1 MRLLVALLPLL
12 LLTACALPQWRVF
25 QRRVPATE
33 SAKPAPQEEGE
44 RRAAAYIH
52 EATRPPVPD
61 AAATVEKVHQV
72 AAGLRSS
79 LGEPAQP
86 VRVADYEAVLRELRE
101 GIRQR
106 DEQLERW
113 KAFGRKHGGIAL
125 EGTGLNLAGP
135 AGLAGLVGVVALCV
149 AVPPVGYALLRLLPV
164 LWGFFRS
171 TTRAVADFAAARP
184 DAASELKAQLSR
196 RMDRAHKR
204 LVKVHAPQPISATP

>member
-1 MRLLVALLPLL
+1 MRLIAVIFVLL
-12 LLTACALPQWRVF
+12 LLPGCSLPQWRVF
-25 QRRVPATE
+25 QRTVPATE
-33 SAKPAPQEEGE
+33 SAKPARQEESE

-52 EATRPPVPD
+52 EATRPPVAS

-79 LGEPAQP
+79 LGEPAEP
-86 VRVADYEAVLRELRE
+86 VHVEDYEAVLSQLRE

-106 DEQLERW
+106 DAQLERW
-113 KAFGRKHGGIAL
+113 KQFGRRYAGTPL
-125 EGTGLNLAGP
+125 EGTGINLAGP
-135 AGLAGLVGVVALCV
+135 AGVLGLAAVVALCV

-171 TTRAVADFAAARP
+171 TTRAVADFADQRPEAAQ
-184 DAASELKAQLSR
+184 ELKAQLSR

-204 LVKVHAPQPISATP
+204 LVKSHAPQPIAATP